1 MKQETKCYCGHT
13 DYCDC
18 GPLEEPKQKNMKQKV
33 YVPVKTEE
41 ELPVES
47 CKCGIIKNGEFDFSY
62 FIKAPS
68 YTVFDH
74 VKSGLHHNQSE
85 ITHWLKEQEGYF
97 FTPEQFNEYI
107 ELVIKK
113 TLAKAAEKAML
124 IKPDRFGTCESSI
137 AYTEEGEVY
146 ISSKSI
152 TNTFEEIFQS
162 FKV

>member
-1 MKQETKCYCGHT
+1 
-13 DYCDC
+13 
-18 GPLEEPKQKNMKQKV
+18 MKQKV

-47 CKCGIIKNGEFDFSY
+47 CKCGIIKNGEFDLSY

-113 TLAKAAEKAML
+113 TLAKAAENVSLLEDGKKVCYPRY
-124 IKPDRFGTCESSI
+124 II
-137 AYTEEGEVY
+137 EEGNYYNQTEIDVD
-146 ISSKSI
+146 KQSI
-152 TNTFEEIFQS
+152 TNTFEEIFKS